1 MIDLLHSVRLQF
13 ITVHGV
19 RLVKENEESTTL
31 TETGFWTLDR
41 SNQSKYSVNG
51 VAAYMTQNREC
62 HTVPMADGY

>member
-1 MIDLLHSVRLQF
+1 MADQIMIDLLHSVRLQF
-13 ITVHGV
+13 ITVHGI

-41 SNQSKYSVNG
+41 SNQSKWQH
-51 VAAYMTQNREC
+51 MTQNREC